1 MYQQWLPA
9 PPILPTDRLSVRIT
23 NLYMYVCVCVCMS
36 LTRPPSM
43 TKSQKWPSPDC
54 REGRAVIRR
63 SRLPCNAIQ
72 LCTKKLLYVLSHADT
87 LHPRTSSHLQLS
99 AHEAGWRQFLLIAL
113 PTLLSSVVFFKYFYL
128 PALHVHVSALC
139 SIQCHTPNHT
149 LYNSLLRLQI

>member
-87 LHPRTSSHLQLS
+87 LHPRTSSKTTSVICSWSRMKTVSSYCPPNAHVFSCFLQI
-99 AHEAGWRQFLLIAL
+99 LLFTCVTC
-113 PTLLSSVVFFKYFYL
+113 PCFCTL
-128 PALHVHVSALC
+128 
-139 SIQCHTPNHT
+139 QHTVPHSKPHT
-149 LYNSLLRLQI
+149 L